1 MAHLSPAPRDP
12 ASAPVGPPLLRVHGL
27 EKSFFATRAARSVSF
42 DVHDGEIVAL
52 LGENGA
58 GKSTVIK
65 MLAGVYK
72 PDAGSILLSGHEL
85 GAGDSRKGIS
95 FVHQNLGLIEWMT
108 VAENIAQVIGYP
120 RRLGLISARALVEQ
134 AREVLDLVGGGIDP
148 HARVFSLPRTERN
161 LLAIARALTTKPK
174 VLVLDEPTA
183 SLPAHD
189 VDRLFA
195 VLRQLRDSGV
205 GMIYVSHR
213 LDEIYE
219 ISSRA
224 VVMRNGAVV
233 ADRPVAELPH
243 GELVDLIVG
252 AATQE
257 TVFDPPRERVR
268 LRVEELESAGVGPVW
283 FDVRQG
289 EVLALCG
296 LRGAGQEQ
304 VGRAIAG
311 ATPHESGRFGIDGE
325 SVDVHSIPT
334 AITAG
339 IGFSTSNRETE
350 AVAAGMTVRE
360 NLFLNPA
367 VSGRRAWQPRT
378 AKTERAAAMTC
389 IETFGVRPRDPEL
402 ALDTLS
408 GGNQQKVILARSF
421 GTGRKVIVL
430 EEPTMGVDVG
440 AKADIYALLRDATR
454 TGTAVVVVS
463 TDMEEVAKVAHR
475 ALVFGRG
482 RVVAEILRDDLSIS
496 TLVAAASDLDPSI
509 PTGADHE

>member
-1 MAHLSPAPRDP
+1 
-12 ASAPVGPPLLRVHGL
+12 VHGL

-42 DVHDGEIVAL
+42 EVHEGEIVAL

-65 MLAGVYK
+65 MLAGVYR
-72 PDAGSILLSGHEL
+72 PDAGSISLAGHEL
-85 GAGDSRKGIS
+85 GAGDTRKGIS

-120 RRLGLISARALVEQ
+120 RRLGLISGRAMVER

-161 LLAIARALTTKPK
+161 LLAIARGLLTGPK

-189 VDRLFA
+189 VERLFT
-195 VLRQLRDSGV
+195 VLRRLRDAGV

-219 ISSRA
+219 IASRA

-233 ADRPVAELPH
+233 ADRPVADLSH

-252 AATQE
+252 AATRD
-257 TVFDPPRERVR
+257 TVFDPPREQVR
-268 LRVEELESAGVGPVW
+268 LRVDGLASAGVGPVS
-283 FDVRQG
+283 FDVHEG

-304 VGRAIAG
+304 VGRAISG
-311 ATPHESGRFGIDGE
+311 AMPLGEGRLAIDGQP
-325 SVDVHSIPT
+325 VTVRSIPT
-334 AITAG
+334 AIGAG

-350 AVAAGMTVRE
+350 AVAAGMSVRE

-367 VSGRRAWQPRT
+367 VSGRRGWQFRT
-378 AKTERAAAMTC
+378 AKAERAATMTC
-389 IETFGVRPRDPEL
+389 IDTFGVRPRDPEL

-408 GGNQQKVILARSF
+408 GGNQQKVVLARSF
-421 GTGRKVIVL
+421 GAGRKVIVL

-482 RVVAEILRDDLSIS
+482 RVVAEIPRAELSIG
-496 TLVAAASDLDPSI
+496 TLVAAASDLDSPTA
-509 PTGADHE
+509 TGADHE